1 MNSKSIA
8 LAIATFALCASTV
21 VAQTTSTTTATGPN
35 GNTALSR
42 WQIVHSDGSEWT
54 ELQPHG
60 HRAWYGRRDSLAHW
74 PARNFQQTSLTV
86 LPPPDRAAAVNPMTA
101 VLLLTS
107 AVTSDR

>member
-35 GNTALSR
+35 GNTAIRNTSR
-42 WQIVHSDGSEWT
+42 YPGGRSST
-54 ELQPHG
+54 
-60 HRAWYGRRDSLAHW
+60 RAWYGRRDSLAHW